1 MRQSLEVTYQDGRTE
16 KVIAF
21 YPDYVKFEEVFDRNP
36 IVVTFD
42 DFRLTNQGFLAF
54 AALLREKRITFD
66 APTKANFDQWIT
78 TVENV
83 KALDDE
89 VEHTPLESS
98 QPTGSL
104 PGSQ

>member
-1 MRQSLEVTYQDGRTE
+1 MRQALEVLFQDGTVE

-21 YPDYVKFEEVFDRNP
+21 YPDYVKFEERFDRNP

-42 DFRLTNQGFLAF
+42 DFRLTNQGFLAW
-54 AALLREKRITFD
+54 AALTREKRT
-66 APTKANFDQWIT
+66 ALPWEEWIN

-89 VEHTPLESS
+89 VEHPPLESS
-98 QPTGSL
+98 QPIGSL
-104 PGSQ
+104 PDSQ

>member
-1 MRQSLEVTYQDGRTE
+1 MRQSLEVTYQDGRNE
-16 KVIAF
+16 KVVAF
-21 YPDYVKFEEVFDRNP
+21 YPDYVKFEEIYDRNP

-54 AALLREKRITFD
+54 AALAREKRVKVD
-66 APTKANFDQWIT
+66 AVTKAAFDEWIN

-89 VEHTPLESS
+89 VEHSPLESN
-98 QPTGSL
+98 QPIGSL
-104 PGSQ
+104 PDSQ

>member
-1 MRQSLEVTYQDGRTE
+1 MRQALEVLFQDGKVE

-21 YPDYVKFEEVFDRNP
+21 YPDYVKFEERFDRNP

-42 DFRLTNQGFLAF
+42 DFRLTNQGFLAW
-54 AALLREKRITFD
+54 AALTREKRTTL
-66 APTKANFDQWIT
+66 PWEEWIN

-89 VEHTPLESS
+89 VDHAPLESS
-98 QPTGSL
+98 QPIGSL
-104 PGSQ
+104 PDSQ

>member
-1 MRQSLEVTYQDGRTE
+1 MRQSLEVTYQDGRVE
-16 KVIAF
+16 NVIAF
-21 YPDYVKFEEVFDRNP
+21 FPDYVKFEERFDRNP

-42 DFRLTNQGFLAF
+42 AFRLTNQGFLAW
-54 AALLREKRITFD
+54 AALTREKRTSLVWED
-66 APTKANFDQWIT
+66 WLA

-89 VEHTPLESS
+89 VEHVPLESS

-104 PGSQ
+104 PDSQ

>member
-1 MRQSLEVTYQDGRTE
+1 MRQSLEVTYQDQRVE

-21 YPDYVKFEEVFDRNP
+21 YPDYVKFEERFDRNP

-42 DFRLTNQGFLAF
+42 DFRLTNQGFLAW
-54 AALLREKRITFD
+54 AALTREKRT
-66 APTKANFDQWIT
+66 ALPWEEWIN

-89 VEHTPLESS
+89 VEHVPLESS
-98 QPTGSL
+98 QPIGS
-104 PGSQ
+104 SQDSQ